1 MLGLLRERDYTLKEL
16 WYLVNVNWQEEKLTL
31 TVLDTWGNYKR
42 TMSI

>member
-16 WYLVNVNWQEEKLTL
+16 WYLVNVNWQEEELTL